1 MDFELPESH
10 RALQSSL
17 RDFCERKVKPY
28 AREWD
33 KEEKFPLEVVRE
45 LGELGVMGMLV
56 SEEYGGAA
64 MDSLAVAVA
73 VEEIAR
79 YDGSL
84 ALTVASH
91 NGLGTSHLRV
101 FGNDE
106 QRRKYL
112 PRLATGEYLGAWGLT
127 EPGSGSDSAGM
138 KTTAVREGDK
148 WVLNG
153 AKMFITQGTVGSVFV
168 VLAVT
173 TPAKKQKGITAF
185 ILEKGM
191 PGFSQRPIH
200 GKLGMR
206 SSDTAELILEGVEVP
221 DSQRLGEV
229 DHGFIDTMKILD
241 KGRITIGAL
250 AVGLAR
256 GALEESVRYARERT
270 AFGQPIGEF
279 QGLRWMF
286 ADMKTETDAAR
297 LLVHRAAALADA
309 GQPYSQEASM
319 AKLFA
324 SEVATRA
331 CNKAVQIH
339 GGYGYTREF
348 PVERYLRDAKLCEI
362 GEGTSEIQRSI
373 IAREVF
379 KKA

>member
-10 RALQSSL
+10 RALQASL
-17 RDFCERKVKPY
+17 RDFCERRVKPY

-33 KEEKFPLEVVRE
+33 KEEKFPMEVVKE
-45 LGELGVMGMLV
+45 LGELGVLGMLV

-101 FGNDE
+101 FGNKE
-106 QRRKYL
+106 QLRKYL
-112 PRLATGEYLGAWGLT
+112 PKLATGEHLGAWGLT
-127 EPGSGSDSAGM
+127 EPGSGSDAAGM
-138 KTTAVREGDK
+138 KTTAVRKGDK

-168 VLAVT
+168 VLAIT
-173 TPAKKQKGITAF
+173 SQEKKQKGITAF

-191 PGFSQRPIH
+191 PGFSQRAIH

-206 SSDTAELILEGVEVP
+206 SSDTAELVLENVEVP

-270 AFGQPIGEF
+270 AFGQPISEF

-297 LLVHRAAALADA
+297 LLVHRAAYLADM

-362 GEGTSEIQRSI
+362 GEGTSEIQRTI

-379 KKA
+379 KKE

>member
-17 RDFCERKVKPY
+17 RDFCERRVKPY

-33 KEEKFPLEVVRE
+33 KEEKFPMEVVKE

-56 SEEYGGAA
+56 TEEYGGAA

-101 FGNDE
+101 FGNKE
-106 QRRKYL
+106 QLRKYL
-112 PRLATGEYLGAWGLT
+112 PKLATGEHLGAWGLT
-127 EPGSGSDSAGM
+127 EPGSGSDAAGM
-138 KTTAVREGDK
+138 KTTAVRKGDK

-173 TPAKKQKGITAF
+173 SPEKKQKGVTAF

-191 PGFSQRPIH
+191 PGFSQRAIH

-206 SSDTAELILEGVEVP
+206 SSDTAELVLENVEVP

-270 AFGQPIGEF
+270 AFGQPISEF

-297 LLVHRAAALADA
+297 LLVHRAAYLADM

-362 GEGTSEIQRSI
+362 GEGTSEIQRTI

-379 KKA
+379 KKE